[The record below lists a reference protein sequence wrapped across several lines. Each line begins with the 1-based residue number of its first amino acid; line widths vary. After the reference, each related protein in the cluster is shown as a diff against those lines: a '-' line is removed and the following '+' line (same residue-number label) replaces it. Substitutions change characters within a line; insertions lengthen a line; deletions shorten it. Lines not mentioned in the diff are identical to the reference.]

1 MNNTNER
8 AAELHKKYHG
18 KIEVRPKMDITTK
31 EDLALVYTPGVGHVS
46 SLIAAD
52 PKLARE
58 YTLKHNTVA
67 VISDGSAVLGLG
79 NIGAEG
85 AIPVME
91 GKALLFKALA
101 DIDAFPICIRTQDTD
116 ELVQTILN
124 IAPVFGGINLE
135 DISAPRCFEV
145 ERRVQEALDIPV
157 VHDDQHGTAVVALA
171 GIMNALTLR
180 GGSLETARVV
190 INGAGAA
197 GTAIAELLHAAGVRH
212 LVLLDSKG
220 IIGPARTDLND
231 EKKKLLEYTNTDG
244 LGGNLQDALRDADIF
259 IGVSTANIMTR
270 DDVQLM
276 AKDPIVFAMANPIPE
291 IMPDEAKAGG
301 AFIVGTGRSDFPNQL
316 NNALVFPGLFKGA
329 LIHGLTRINET
340 HFLKAAKALASY
352 IEPTREQILPDV
364 LDKGVAGHIAAA
376 MAPDA

>member
-1 MNNTNER
+1 M
-8 AAELHKKYHG
+8 HKRYHG
-18 KIEVRPKMDITTK
+18 KVEVRPKMDITTK
-31 EDLALVYTPGVGHVS
+31 EDLARVYTPGVAAVS
-46 SLIAAD
+46 SAIAGDAG
-52 PKLARE
+52 LARE

-91 GKALLFKALA
+91 GKAILFKSLA
-101 DIDAFPICIRTQDTD
+101 DIDAFPICIRTQDTE
-116 ELVQTILN
+116 ELIRTIIN

-171 GIMNALTLR
+171 GLINAMKLR
-180 GGSLETARVV
+180 GTELSDAKIV

-197 GTAIAELLHAAGVRH
+197 GTAIAELLYAAGAKH
-212 LVLLDSKG
+212 LLLLDSQG
-220 IIGPARTDLND
+220 IISSSRADLND
-231 EKKKLLEYTNTDG
+231 EKKKLLEYTNKDG
-244 LGGNLQDALRDADIF
+244 LSGNLQDALKGADIF
-259 IGVSTANIMTR
+259 IGVSKGNLMTR
-270 DDVQLM
+270 NDVQLM
-276 AKDPIVFAMANPIPE
+276 NKDPIICAMANPTPE

-301 AFIVGTGRSDFPNQL
+301 AFIIATGRSDFANQM

-329 LIHGLTRINET
+329 LMHGLRSINET
-340 HFLKAAKALASY
+340 HFLKAARALASY
-352 IEPTREQILPDV
+352 VKNPTREQILPDV
-364 LDKGVAGHIAAA
+364 LDKGVAGHIASA